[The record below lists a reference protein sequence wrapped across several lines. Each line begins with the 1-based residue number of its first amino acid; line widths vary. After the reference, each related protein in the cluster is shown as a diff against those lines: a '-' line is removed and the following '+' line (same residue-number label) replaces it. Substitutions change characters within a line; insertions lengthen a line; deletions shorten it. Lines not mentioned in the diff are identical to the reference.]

1 MKKSLI
7 ALAVASAI
15 SAPAFAATSNV
26 DVYGVFNMSV
36 NVVDRDQNGVEDE
49 FTIASNNS
57 RIGFKGAEDLG
68 GGLSAVWQYETR
80 LMSDDGTGFGAS
92 PRNTFLGLSSQAL
105 GTVKFGRHDTA
116 YKMATAKY
124 DAFADGLGD
133 YNNIMGAVAFAVPGN
148 ADGVVFNERASNSIS
163 YESPSFMG
171 FTGSLTYGQQNE
183 AGTTGS
189 DPEMW
194 SLAAVYA
201 NGPLSVIAAYEINK
215 DTTTNGDAEAWKI
228 GAGYQFGN
236 TRIAGF
242 YERIQF
248 DSAVSDYERDAWYV
262 SVVHQMGAIALKAAY
277 AMADEGELNGVNT
290 NDGASQWTLGVDYSL
305 SKRTT
310 AYALYTSLDNDTNAG
325 YNMGVSSSNGIVP
338 TAGGQNPNGLSV
350 GLKHSF

>member
-7 ALAVASAI
+7 ALAVASAV

-36 NVVDRDQNGVEDE
+36 NVVDRDQPGVEDE
-49 FTIASNNS
+49 FTVASNRS
-57 RIGFKGAEDLG
+57 RLGFKGAEDLG
-68 GGLSAVWQYETR
+68 GGLSAIWQLEQR
-80 LMSDDGTGFGAS
+80 FDADTGAF
-92 PRNTFLGLSSQAL
+92 PTDFRNTFVGLSSKAL
-105 GTVKFGRHDTA
+105 GTVKFGRYDTA
-116 YKMATAKY
+116 YKMTTAKY

-133 YNNIMGAVAFAVPGN
+133 YNNIMGAVNPLFFGG
-148 ADGVVFNERASNSIS
+148 DGVVFNERADNSIS

-171 FTGSLTYGQQNE
+171 FTGMLTYGQQNE
-183 AGTTGS
+183 TGLTATN
-189 DPEMW
+189 PELW
-194 SLAAVYA
+194 SLGGVYA

-242 YERIQF
+242 YERIKF
-248 DSAVSDYERDAWYV
+248 DSATSDYERDAWYV
-262 SVVHQMGAIALKAAY
+262 SVVHQMGSIALKAAY

-290 NDGASQWTLGVDYSL
+290 NDGAQQWTLGVDYSL

-325 YNMGVSSSNGIVP
+325 FNMGVSSSNSVAP
-338 TAGGQNPNGLSV
+338 TAGGQNPNGLSI
-350 GLKHSF
+350 GLKHTF